1 MKKLFFT
8 LALTFA
14 VTFFGFNNKAN
25 AQIGIPG
32 MQGMNVQQEVEQL
45 TQKLNLTNVQVPK
58 ITAILN
64 KAKADIDKFKKSGL
78 ATEALKE
85 KTDVVSANAQ
95 NKIKA
100 VLTPDQLAKYKDMLA
115 AKAPATPKVPTLPK
129 GL

>member
-1 MKKLFFT
+1 MKKLIFT

-14 VTFFGFNNKAN
+14 VTFFGFNKAN

-78 ATEALKE
+78 AAEALKE
-85 KTDVVSANAQ
+85 KTDVISANAQ

-100 VLTPDQLAKYKDMLA
+100 VLTPDQLAKFKDMLA
-115 AKAPATPKVPTLPK
+115 AKAPAAPKSLSLPK

>member
-1 MKKLFFT
+1 MKKLFFS
-8 LALTFA
+8 LALTLA
-14 VTFFGFNNKAN
+14 VTFFGFNKAK
-25 AQIGIPG
+25 AQISMPG

-45 TQKLNLTNVQVPK
+45 EQKLNLTNVQVPK

-78 ATEALKE
+78 AAEALKE

-100 VLTPDQLAKYKDMLA
+100 VLSPDQLAKYKDMLA
-115 AKAPATPKVPTLPK
+115 GKAPDAPKSPTVPK